1 MEFCRTDGKDKD
13 FDLQLK
19 RAECPVKV
27 AEIAERTIRAGYPHY
42 NGKGQGTGDGQGTGM
57 RQEG

>member
-1 MEFCRTDGKDKD
+1 MRNADFCME
-13 FDLQLK
+13 LK
-19 RAECPVKV
+19 PAECPVKV